1 MEISL
6 QRVKERVLL
15 LSTDEHRKVTDGQ
28 VALSE
33 RQMKIIEFIHAHG
46 SVKTSNLVSL
56 YHISRQAALSELAHM
71 VEKVFMAGLP
81 QEPMDTRYP

>member
-1 MEISL
+1 
-6 QRVKERVLL
+6 
-15 LSTDEHRKVTDGQ
+15 

-46 SVKTSNLVSL
+46 SVKTSYLVSL

-71 VEKVFMAGLP
+71 VEKGLIVR
-81 QEPMDTRYP
+81 QGIRRGAQYVMR